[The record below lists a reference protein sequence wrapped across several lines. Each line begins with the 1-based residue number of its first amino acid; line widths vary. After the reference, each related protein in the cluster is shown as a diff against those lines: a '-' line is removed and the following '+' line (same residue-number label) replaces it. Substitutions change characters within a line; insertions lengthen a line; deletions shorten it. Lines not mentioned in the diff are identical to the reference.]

1 MLEILADSFLLHVC
15 PLFLYMQEMFALNQ
29 SCGSSPV
36 SIECWYIVM
45 NIDASSSAHSLRT
58 LFGILSGP
66 DAFERFTFLSR
77 SVTPFSLIVSVGV
90 EFLTC
95 FVVFGILTNVSLV
108 KTDWNCLINISA
120 FSLLLV
126 TS

>member
-1 MLEILADSFLLHVC
+1 
-15 PLFLYMQEMFALNQ
+15 MQEMFALSQ

-36 SIECWYIVM
+36 SIECGYIVV
-45 NIDASSSAHSLRT
+45 NIGASSSAHTWRT
-58 LFGILSGP
+58 LFGILSGL
-66 DAFERFTFLSR
+66 DAFEGITFLSR
-77 SVTPFSLIVSVGV
+77 SATPFSLIVSVGV

-95 FVVFGILTNVSLV
+95 FVVFGILTGVSLV
-108 KTDWNCLINISA
+108 KPDWNCLFNISA